1 MSNGDK
7 KRANK
12 TIKKTA
18 INVLLR
24 TFVDDDDQ
32 PFPFFLSFFIIVSA
46 DSVVDALCEKVFC
59 LFKQ

>member
-1 MSNGDK
+1 MSSGDK
-7 KRANK
+7 RRANK

-32 PFPFFLSFFIIVSA
+32 PFPFFLSFFIIVA
-46 DSVVDALCEKVFC
+46 AGSVVDALCEKVFC